1 MKLEHG
7 ENCRH
12 LLASLSDYVDGD
24 LGEELCQEIE
34 RHLEGCDNC
43 RIVIDTLRKTIYLY
57 NVTAIPPSVPED
69 VRERLYHRL
78 ELEAFLGKGAAEKG
92 ANL

>member
-1 MKLEHG
+1 MNMEHG

-24 LGEELCQEIE
+24 LGDELCQEIE
-34 RHLEGCDNC
+34 RHLDGCDNC

-57 NVTAIPPSVPED
+57 HVSATPPSVPDD
-69 VRERLYHRL
+69 VRKRLYHRL
-78 ELEAFLGKGAAEKG
+78 ELEAFLRKGG
-92 ANL
+92 S

>member
-12 LLASLSDYVDGD
+12 LLAYLSDYVDGD

-57 NVTAIPPSVPED
+57 NVTATPPSVPED

-78 ELEAFLGKGAAEKG
+78 ELEAILGKGAAEKG

>member
-1 MKLEHG
+1 MEHG

-24 LGEELCQEIE
+24 LGDELCQEIE
-34 RHLEGCDNC
+34 RHLDGCDNC

-57 NVTAIPPSVPED
+57 HVSATPPSVPDD
-69 VRERLYHRL
+69 VRKRLYHRL
-78 ELEAFLGKGAAEKG
+78 ELEAFLRKGG
-92 ANL
+92 S